1 MTSSAP
7 EFLHELTLPWSLD
20 FLDPGASNVSGIPA
34 HLCEE
39 ATLLPWKLAASHC
52 HKHVIIILI
61 LQHQLC
67 LAVLE
72 DCHGLLS
79 IFYLSLWV
87 CARDNIFD
95 REKRG
100 PLWAGGSLGGSGSPH
115 NGGVWTPGFAP
126 LPQPRAGQPGGCQ
139 RQPQPWASAISL
151 GMMMGSLG
159 PVTNQAGQGWEELGT
174 NIPQHDCGR
183 DRAEVDRVVRG
194 QGRTVRVLGALRI
207 LTVLSCR
214 EISKRG

>member
-52 HKHVIIILI
+52 HKHMIIILI
-61 LQHQLC
+61 LQHRLC

-87 CARDNIFD
+87 CARNNIFD

-115 NGGVWTPGFAP
+115 NGGVWPPGFAP
-126 LPQPRAGQPGGCQ
+126 LPQPESRAARRVPEAATTLGISHIPGDDD
-139 RQPQPWASAISL
+139 
-151 GMMMGSLG
+151 
-159 PVTNQAGQGWEELGT
+159 ELGGAR
-174 NIPQHDCGR
+174 GR
-183 DRAEVDRVVRG
+183 P
-194 QGRTVRVLGALRI
+194 GRTGLGGAGDQHSTARLWQ
-207 LTVLSCR
+207 
-214 EISKRG
+214 GHG